1 MYQKYIR
8 QMLDSPEEIK
18 LFDIKHDLEREGRM
32 VSQDDLVVAR
42 ITLTQIKAKDRAFW
56 ETIARLEEQV

>member
-8 QMLDSPEEIK
+8 QMLDNPEEIR
-18 LFDIKHDLEREGRM
+18 LFDIKHDLEKEGRK

-42 ITLTQIKAKDRAFW
+42 ITLTQIKPKDRAFW
-56 ETIARLEEQV
+56 ETIAKLEEQV

>member
-8 QMLDSPEEIK
+8 QMLDNPAEIRLFEIK
-18 LFDIKHDLEREGRM
+18 QDLEAQGRK
-32 VSQDDLVVAR
+32 VTQDDLVVAR

-56 ETIARLEEQV
+56 ETIAKLEEQV

>member
-8 QMLDSPEEIK
+8 QMLDNPEEIR
-18 LFDIKHDLEREGRM
+18 LFDIKQDLEKEGRK

>member
-8 QMLDSPEEIK
+8 QMLDNPEEIR
-18 LFDIKHDLEREGRM
+18 LYEIKQDLEKEGRK

-56 ETIARLEEQV
+56 ETIAKLEEQV

>member
-8 QMLDSPEEIK
+8 QMLDNPAEIR
-18 LFDIKHDLEREGRM
+18 LFDIKQDLEKEGRK

-42 ITLTQIKAKDRAFW
+42 ITLTQIKPKDRAFW